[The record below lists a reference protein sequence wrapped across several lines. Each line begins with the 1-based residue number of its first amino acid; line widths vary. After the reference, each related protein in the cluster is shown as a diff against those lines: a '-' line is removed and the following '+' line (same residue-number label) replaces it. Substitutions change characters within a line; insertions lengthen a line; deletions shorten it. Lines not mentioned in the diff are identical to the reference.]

1 MPMVLEVGKHK
12 QREGVAEVA
21 MFLIPA
27 VALQVL
33 LIKVPLVP
41 GATVPTTIPLLRSP
55 SIFVRRGVVATAGGR
70 PTLLVRRM
78 CVASNKVFWYLKH
91 PKAQLSDLEKKIVLP
106 NIRYWETKIA
116 LFESYFCLDLNLHV
130 NRSRTKSENGSREI
144 ALAIRIL

>member
-1 MPMVLEVGKHK
+1 MPVVLEVGKHK
-12 QREGVAEVA
+12 QREEA
-21 MFLIPA
+21 A
-27 VALQVL
+27 VVVMSPILAVVFQVL
-33 LIKVPLVP
+33 PTKVPP
-41 GATVPTTIPLLRSP
+41 AGGAAATTAAAIA
-55 SIFVRRGVVATAGGR
+55 IFARRGAIASADGIATI
-70 PTLLVRRM
+70 LVRRL

-116 LFESYFCLDLNLHV
+116 LFESYFCLDLNLHE

>member
-1 MPMVLEVGKHK
+1 
-12 QREGVAEVA
+12 

-70 PTLLVRRM
+70 PALLVRRL

-116 LFESYFCLDLNLHV
+116 LFESYFCLDLNLHE

>member
-41 GATVPTTIPLLRSP
+41 GATATTTAAAAPPTPAT
-55 SIFVRRGVVATAGGR
+55 IFVRRVVVATGAA
-70 PTLLVRRM
+70 PLLVRRM

-91 PKAQLSDLEKKIVLP
+91 PKAQLSDLEKKNSP
-106 NIRYWETKIA
+106 
-116 LFESYFCLDLNLHV
+116 S
-130 NRSRTKSENGSREI
+130 
-144 ALAIRIL
+144 

>member
-70 PTLLVRRM
+70 PALLVRRL

-91 PKAQLSDLEKKIVLP
+91 PKAQLSDLEKKNSP
-106 NIRYWETKIA
+106 
-116 LFESYFCLDLNLHV
+116 S
-130 NRSRTKSENGSREI
+130 
-144 ALAIRIL
+144 